1 MSEATTVSGG
11 LSRTHAAPDHQGGQG
26 VACSVLPNLTVR
38 AVLAQGAD
46 LDEGTVTQ
54 LREQL
59 GALAGS
65 RKVAVVLQL
74 NSIASV
80 SRTARAAFASI
91 APATSWAIVGTTP
104 VDRLLGH
111 FLLSGEPGSAA
122 ARYFTSE
129 HEALEW
135 LASLDGA

>member
-11 LSRTHAAPDHQGGQG
+11 LSRTHGAPEDKGGPG
-26 VACSVLPNLTVR
+26 VACTVLPNLTVR

-46 LDEGTVTQ
+46 LDEGMVAQ

-65 RKVAVVLQL
+65 RRVAVVLHL
-74 NSIASV
+74 NSTASV
-80 SRTARAAFASI
+80 SRAARAAFASV
-91 APATSWAIVGTTP
+91 APASSWAIVGTTP
-104 VDRLLGH
+104 VDRLVGH
-111 FLLSGEPGSAA
+111 FLLGGESGSAPA
-122 ARYFTSE
+122 PYFTSE